1 MHLIIGAFVVL
12 LVVMFFVAY
21 AITMA
26 FDEKELPKIVGAA
39 FGASFSAAV
48 AILLFYLSRARDE
61 ERSQS
66 ESLKFQKAH
75 WQEIWAM
82 MPSVYQELI
91 YWRAN
96 SGEQPMPAN
105 DHNDV
110 HLLNSKQIKPRCPKR
125 VE

>member
-39 FGASFSAAV
+39 FASFSAAV

-61 ERSQS
+61 ERSQCYGTTLGCYACRRS
-66 ESLKFQKAH
+66 NCLS
-75 WQEIWAM
+75 
-82 MPSVYQELI
+82 
-91 YWRAN
+91 
-96 SGEQPMPAN
+96 
-105 DHNDV
+105 
-110 HLLNSKQIKPRCPKR
+110 
-125 VE
+125 